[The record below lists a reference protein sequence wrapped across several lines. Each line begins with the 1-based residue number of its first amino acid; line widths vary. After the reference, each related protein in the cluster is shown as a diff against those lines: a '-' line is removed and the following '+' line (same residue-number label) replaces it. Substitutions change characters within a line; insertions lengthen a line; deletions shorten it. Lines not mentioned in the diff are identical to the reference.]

1 MIIRKSEKMRSYNK
15 MPKNIRKVKPP
26 KIHGGGDELPVKGA
40 ELIDQQYGNIFC
52 AAVTK
57 SGKTVTISH
66 VVRNTIDK
74 RTRVV
79 IFAHTAHIDKTYIHL
94 INWLKKH
101 KIDHKVYTSLVD
113 SKTKQN
119 HLQNELDAIEARL
132 RKPEDEDNSDSDGE
146 VNTSVA
152 PQGKVVSSS
161 IYRLWTNEEIKMA
174 LALAEKAKRDSV
186 AEKVKESIPKEKK
199 AKDIVPENVFILDD
213 LSKQQ
218 LRSPAIIN
226 LLKEARHFKLRVFVS
241 SQGIL
246 HIQPDS
252 MQNLYEI
259 WMWRGFS
266 RKQIYQLADRI
277 STSLSPDQLY
287 HVYKQITSKK
297 YQFMNM
303 NLVNDTIRPSFGDF
317 VDMEKLRRLKP
328 PKSNSPVES
337 DEKSVDIE

>member
-1 MIIRKSEKMRSYNK
+1 
-15 MPKNIRKVKPP
+15 MPKDIRKVKPP
-26 KIHGGGDELPVKGA
+26 KLVDHGPELPIKGQ

-66 VVRNTIDK
+66 VVRNTIDR
-74 RTRVV
+74 RTRVC
-79 IFAHTAHIDKTYIHL
+79 IFAHTAHLDKTYIHL

-101 KIDHKVYTSLVD
+101 KIDHTVYTSLVD

-119 HLQNELDAIEARL
+119 HLQNELDAIEERMRNQKDKNAD
-132 RKPEDEDNSDSDGE
+132 EDEEEINKST
-146 VNTSVA
+146 N
-152 PQGKVVSSS
+152 VVGTVVPTS
-161 IYRLWTNEEIKMA
+161 IYKVWTTEEIKKA
-174 LALAEKAKRDSV
+174 LAAASAQQNTVQRNIDQDE
-186 AEKVKESIPKEKK
+186 EVKTARKSTEKK
-199 AKDIVPENVFILDD
+199 PKDRVPENVFILDD

-226 LLKEARHFKLRVFVS
+226 LLKEARHFKLRVFIS

-259 WMWRGFS
+259 WIFKGFS

-317 VDMEKLRRLKP
+317 VSMEKLRRLRP
-328 PKSNSPVES
+328 PKSNSPVDS
-337 DEKSVDIE
+337 EKSVDLE

>member
-1 MIIRKSEKMRSYNK
+1 

-26 KIHGGGDELPVKGA
+26 KIHGGGVELPIKGE

-79 IFAHTAHIDKTYIHL
+79 IFAHTAHLDKTYIHL

-101 KIDHKVYTSLVD
+101 KIDHKVYTSLID

-132 RKPEDEDNSDSDGE
+132 RKPEEDSDNEDGE
-146 VNTSVA
+146 DMSKAAAPTVA
-152 PQGKVVSSS
+152 VVPSS
-161 IYRLWTNEEIKMA
+161 IYRLWTNEEIRQA
-174 LALAEKAKRDSV
+174 LMMQEKSKQDMVSKVISESKTKDSQ
-186 AEKVKESIPKEKK
+186 KH
-199 AKDIVPENVFILDD
+199 KDRVPENVFILDD

-259 WMWRGFS
+259 WMWKGFS

-287 HVYKQITSKK
+287 HIYKQITSKK

-303 NLVNDTIRPSFGDF
+303 NLVNDTIRPSFGEF
-317 VDMEKLRRLKP
+317 VDMEKLRRLRP
-328 PKSNSPVES
+328 PKSNSPVDS
-337 DEKSVDIE
+337 DEKSVDLE